1 MRARCPQLGGQIF
14 GALWS
19 PREGHVQSAALTR
32 AFAAAAVG
40 LGARI
45 EEGVTVKGLLGSGD
59 RVTGVSTGSGSRP
72 AGTVV
77 LCAGAWSAHCASWLA
92 GSWRLPI
99 EPERGQVAILESSE
113 HRFRE
118 IIAGAG
124 LYLVPKRDGSLVVGA
139 TQERVGFEDHVT
151 AEGVSGLL
159 RDAFALAPEL
169 SKCGFREARSGLRP
183 ATPDGMPVI
192 GAVPDVRALFVAAGH
207 FRNGILMS
215 PMTGQLVADRIAG
228 REPRDDAGP
237 FDPGR
242 FTSAPGPKA
251 RSVR

>member
-1 MRARCPQLGGQIF
+1 
-14 GALWS
+14 
-19 PREGHVQSAALTR
+19 
-32 AFAAAAVG
+32 
-40 LGARI
+40 
-45 EEGVTVKGLLGSGD
+45 VTVKGLLGSGD
-59 RVTGVSTGSGSRP
+59 LVTGVSTGSGSRP
-72 AGTVV
+72 AGAVV

-99 EPERGQVAILESSE
+99 EPERGQIAILEPSE

-118 IIAGAG
+118 IIAGTD

-159 RDAFALAPEL
+159 SAAFALAPEL
-169 SKCGFREARSGLRP
+169 SECGFREARSGLRP

-215 PMTGQLVADRIAG
+215 PVTGRLVADHIAG
-228 REPRDDAGP
+228 RESPGDADP

-242 FTSAPGPKA
+242 FASAPGPEA
-251 RSVR
+251 RSTR